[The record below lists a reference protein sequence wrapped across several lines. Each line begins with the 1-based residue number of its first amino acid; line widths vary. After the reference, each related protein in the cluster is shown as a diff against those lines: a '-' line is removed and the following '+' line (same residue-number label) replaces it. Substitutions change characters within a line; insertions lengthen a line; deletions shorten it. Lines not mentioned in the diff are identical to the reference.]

1 MAAKVYLS
9 RLNSIFSNLA
19 FEDRLFELG
28 KGPALFLYRNDK
40 TIVIGRNQNP
50 WKECYVERMQA
61 DGVQLCRRKS
71 GGGAVYQD
79 LGNSVFGFVTSGQA
93 GEDFKQRNNAM
104 LVKALE
110 RMGVRAEVSGRN
122 DMTLD
127 GRKISGSAYKL
138 SLRMNKLL
146 SLHHGTMLF
155 SVDKEGLQK
164 YLNPSKAKLLSKGV
178 QSVAAR
184 VVNISELYP
193 ELNHEKWCSAMIDT
207 FTEANGG
214 SEVHY
219 VDKLDLETEEIAG
232 KYLDW
237 EWRFGSSP
245 AFSHSLEK
253 RFDWGTID
261 LNMQVEAGVVTGA
274 KIFSDS
280 LYPDF
285 IDRLNTAFVGIKYGP
300 EGLADLRLRLQDC
313 TEVPFP
319 QYIEDLACWLHSA
332 M

>member
-1 MAAKVYLS
+1 MARVYLS
-9 RLNSIFSNLA
+9 RLNNIFSNLA

-28 KGPALFLYRNDK
+28 TSPALFLYRNEK

-50 WKECYVERMQA
+50 WKECYVERMQT

-93 GEDFKQRNNAM
+93 GEDFKQRNNVM
-104 LVKALE
+104 LVRALE

-122 DMTLD
+122 DLTLD

-138 SLRMNKLL
+138 NLRMNKLL

-193 ELNHEKWCSAMIDT
+193 ELDHDKWCSAMIAT
-207 FTEANGG
+207 FTEANAGAV
-214 SEVHY
+214 VHY
-219 VDKLDLETEEIAG
+219 VDKLDRETEEIAG

-261 LNMQVEAGVVTGA
+261 LNMQVEAGVVIEA
-274 KIFSDS
+274 KVFSDS

-285 IDRLNTAFVGIKYGP
+285 IDRLNAAFVGLKYGP
-300 EGLADLRLRLQDC
+300 EGLVDLRLRLQDC
-313 TEVPFP
+313 TEAPLP
-319 QYIEDLACWLHSA
+319 QYVEDVACWLHSA

>member
-1 MAAKVYLS
+1 MARVYLS
-9 RLNSIFSNLA
+9 RLHSIFSNLA

-28 KGPALFLYRNDK
+28 SSPILLLYRNEK
-40 TIVIGRNQNP
+40 TIVVGRNQNP
-50 WKECYVERMQA
+50 WKECHVERMEK

-79 LGNSVFGFVTSGQA
+79 LGNSVFGFLTA
-93 GEDFKQRNNAM
+93 GPAGMDFKQRNNAV
-104 LVKALE
+104 LVRALE
-110 RMGVRAEVSGRN
+110 LMGVRAEVSGRN
-122 DMTLD
+122 DLTLD

-138 SLRMNKLL
+138 SLRQNRLL

-184 VVNISELYP
+184 VVNICELHP
-193 ELNHEKWCSAMIDT
+193 GLDHEKWCAAM
-207 FTEANGG
+207 TEAF
-214 SEVHY
+214 SEVHGGAE
-219 VDKLDLETEEIAG
+219 VQNLDKLDRETEEIAA

-237 EWRFGSSP
+237 DWRFGTSP
-245 AFSHSLEK
+245 AFTHTLEK

-261 LNMQVEAGVVTGA
+261 LNLQVEGGVVKEA
-274 KIFSDS
+274 KVFSDS

-285 IDRLNTAFVGIKYGP
+285 IDRLNAAFIGLKYGP
-300 EGLADLRLRLQDC
+300 EGLVELRMRVQDC
-313 TEVPFP
+313 SEAPLP
-319 QYIEDLACWLHSA
+319 QYIEDLTTWLHSA